1 MQRENISSYSSI
13 RCFITVARPVADVN
27 EKMFVICLVILCP
40 LTVASNCLLIFALK
54 KTNQLNTYSN
64 KFIASM
70 NACDLTLGLMFQPA
84 LIVIFFTKK
93 YLPTCNLI
101 SLIKMMIVASTQ
113 TSAFLSILISID
125 RYFQVAKR
133 SRYDM
138 YMNGTRMKAS
148 IGLCFLSGALA
159 ACLFAFHKSFV
170 THALITLVNISLLW
184 FICILYGFILHK
196 VQKHLNNRNNA
207 RARAGGNANISSTQ
221 SQTDGSFNSRSHLS
235 AIKTLRVIQVAM
247 LVLYAPCL
255 VLSIPWNYYRL
266 HLRVSPGHMLTDA
279 VNWAQIIVECN
290 AWVNACILIHGN
302 SRCRRFLLSMIR
314 NSAHS
319 FWVRNSVA
327 ALKVGKGQP
336 EQIEEVKT

>member
-13 RCFITVARPVADVN
+13 RCFITVAWPVSDLN
-27 EKMFVICLVILCP
+27 EKIFVICLIILCP

-54 KTNQLNTYSN
+54 KTNQLNTYAN
-64 KFIASM
+64 KFIVSM
-70 NACDLTLGLMFQPA
+70 NACDLTLGLMIQPA

-93 YLPTCNLI
+93 HVPKCNLI
-101 SLIKMMIVASTQ
+101 LLINMMIVALTQ

-133 SRYDM
+133 SRYYM
-138 YMNGTRMKAS
+138 YMNGARMKAS
-148 IGLCFLSGALA
+148 IGLCFVFGALA
-159 ACLFAFHKSFV
+159 ACLYAFHKSFV
-170 THALITLVNISLLW
+170 TRALIMLVNISLLW
-184 FICILYGFILHK
+184 FICILYGIIL
-196 VQKHLNNRNNA
+196 QKLQKYLNNRNNT
-207 RARAGGNANISSTQ
+207 RARAGGNANISSTH
-221 SQTDGSFNSRSHLS
+221 SQTDGSFNSRSHFS

-266 HLRVSPGHMLTDA
+266 HLRVSPGHRLTDA

-302 SRCRRFLLSMIR
+302 SRCRQFLLSMIR
-314 NSAHS
+314 ESVRN
-319 FWVRNSVA
+319 FWIRNSVA
-327 ALKVGKGQP
+327 AHTVGERQR
-336 EQIEEVKT
+336 EQSEEIKT